1 MTEEKNTENNNETP
15 MFDLEEHRHEGD
27 KVSSITFA
35 LILIWAGLVFLGS
48 NFGWLDQLNFVIDE
62 TWNISSIRDWTQF
75 GVWNLVALGA
85 GGIVLL
91 GALARL
97 AIPEYRRNIGGA
109 LIMAALFIGIGLGG
123 WYSWN
128 YLWPMIIIAIGI
140 NALIKGLA
148 SRR

>member
-1 MTEEKNTENNNETP
+1 MTEEKNTQNNNETP

-27 KVSSITFA
+27 KVSSITFS

-48 NFGWLDQLNFVIDE
+48 NFGWLDQLNFAVDE
-62 TWNISSIRDWTQF
+62 TWSISSIRDWTQF
-75 GVWNLVALGA
+75 GVWNLIALGA

-97 AIPEYRRNIGGA
+97 AFPEFRRNIGGA
-109 LIMAALFIGIGLGG
+109 LIMAALLIGIGLGG